1 MKDCLDLPSSLARS
15 YDSDMTRDIDSDV
28 TAFSRVMQHVSEAE
42 SMPPWCYTSEKVYAF
57 ERERIFER
65 CWVSVGRWDRW
76 PTNGSYT
83 ALEVAGTPIVILR
96 DDGGKLRCFANTC
109 RHRGMLL
116 LEHGAG
122 QCTHITCPF
131 HGWQYRLNGS
141 LKSAPRMD
149 GARNFNQDDYSL
161 IEVPLVSRAG
171 FVFINL
177 SGTADNIDRWL
188 GDFEKLHL
196 PWSLAD
202 LITAHRSEFEI
213 RCNWKAF
220 LEVFNE
226 YYHIQKVHPRTV
238 GMLYQTPDLP
248 ESVSGNFTTQFGLH
262 KKVGSVGKL
271 DDGAEPL
278 PVMPGL
284 QGRERLG
291 TRYSWIYPSLTF
303 AASVDAVWMLE
314 ALPVSSNKTIGCLTL
329 CFPEETAARSDF
341 SERVNAY
348 RERMDI
354 AIAEDI
360 VVLERQQR
368 GLTSTL
374 ARSGRFSPLL
384 EPSVHAFQAWLAAR
398 FTES

>member
-1 MKDCLDLPSSLARS
+1 
-15 YDSDMTRDIDSDV
+15 MTKDIDLDSA
-28 TAFSRVMQHVSEAE
+28 TLSGVMRHVSEAE
-42 SMPPWCYTSEKVYAF
+42 SLPPWCYTSQDVYAI
-57 ERERIFER
+57 ERDIIFGQ

-76 PTNGSYT
+76 PTNGSYA

-96 DDGGKLRCFANTC
+96 DDDGNLRCFANTC

-116 LEHGAG
+116 LEQGEG
-122 QCTHITCPF
+122 QCSHITCPF

-141 LKSAPRMD
+141 LKVAPRMD
-149 GARNFNQDDYSL
+149 GARNFNKDDYSL

-171 FVFINL
+171 FVFVNL
-177 SGTADNIDRWL
+177 SGNADDIDKSL
-188 GDFEKLHL
+188 GDFERLHL
-196 PWSLAD
+196 PWSLSD

-238 GMLYQTPDLP
+238 GMLYETPDPP
-248 ESVSGNFTTQFGLH
+248 ENVQGNFTTQFGLH
-262 KKVGSVGKL
+262 KNVGSVGIL
-271 DDGAEPL
+271 DDGTEPL

-284 QGRERLG
+284 RGRELLG
-291 TRYSWIYPSLTF
+291 TRYSWVYPSLTF
-303 AASVDAVWMLE
+303 AASVDAVWILE
-314 ALPVSSNKTIGCLTL
+314 ALPMSSDKTMGCLTL
-329 CFPEETAARSDF
+329 CFPEETAARDDF

-348 RERMDI
+348 SKRMDV

-360 VVLERQQR
+360 AVLERQQK

-374 ARSGRFSPLL
+374 ARPGRFSPLL
-384 EPSVHAFQAWLAAR
+384 EPSVHAFQSWFAAR
-398 FTES
+398 LTES